1 MKLLHAE
8 LFFAAGI
15 SLTVRFTNSY
25 YQILLFNSSNEGKN
39 EEERKE
45 KKKATVRTFWRDD
58 ALFQRRF
65 RLLPGGQ
72 KDFFSLSNYVSLH
85 SPPSLKQLPASAHFP
100 GTAAQPGIN
109 LNCRGTFSPLST
121 LY

>member
-1 MKLLHAE
+1 MRD
-8 LFFAAGI
+8 I
-15 SLTVRFTNSY
+15 MR
-25 YQILLFNSSNEGKN
+25 
-39 EEERKE
+39 
-45 KKKATVRTFWRDD
+45 KKARKRIFKALTFWRAD
-58 ALFQRRF
+58 ALFKHRF

-85 SPPSLKQLPASAHFP
+85 SPPSPKQLPASARFP

-109 LNCRGTFSPLST
+109 LNCRGTFSPLGT